1 MTQRRKFLLSI
12 YCFDATEGRINSTQ
26 LLSLLFFHFNQVK
39 AYLPIPTYFDPLM
52 MMVVQCRSSIYFLIV
67 MCRFTNYMV
76 SGQVN
81 LYFRRTKADWKLVKK
96 SGKFLGFKCGNGS
109 KSDHWAWYFKPQK
122 MKFNLSWIINHYS

>member
-1 MTQRRKFLLSI
+1 MGLCSPEKKGGHYYKGGGGGYKTTYSAIGDDESDSLFLSLMTQRRKFLLSI

-67 MCRFTNYMV
+67 MCLFTNYGLR
-76 SGQVN
+76 S
-81 LYFRRTKADWKLVKK
+81 
-96 SGKFLGFKCGNGS
+96 S
-109 KSDHWAWYFKPQK
+109 KPVF
-122 MKFNLSWIINHYS
+122 